1 MNLTEYQRAAK
12 RTSLAE
18 PHRERLLVQALGL
31 CGEAGEVADMMKKWA
46 WHDKPLNRERMID
59 ELGDVLWYVSDLASA
74 LNLSLDGIATHNVA
88 KLRRR
93 YPDGF
98 VTGGGIR

>member
-18 PHRERLLVQALGL
+18 PHRERLMVQALGL
-31 CGEAGEVADMMKKWA
+31 CGEAGEVADLIKKWA
-46 WHDKPLNRERMID
+46 WHDKELSRDAMAD
-59 ELGDVLWYVSDLASA
+59 ELGDVLWYVADLASA
-74 LNLSLDGIATHNVA
+74 MNLSLDFIAEQNVA
-88 KLRRR
+88 KLLKRF
-93 YPDGF
+93 PDGF